1 MVGHGDRDGDIWMIM
16 MILDVDTE
24 LDEIKTLCFKGLK
37 MRHRLDIDDIAML
50 YRHLD
55 VMKGQSKI
63 CDDPRH
69 GMAHL
74 TGVYGTT
81 TNSTFNIQ

>member
-50 YRHLD
+50 
-55 VMKGQSKI
+55 
-63 CDDPRH
+63 
-69 GMAHL
+69 
-74 TGVYGTT
+74 
-81 TNSTFNIQ
+81 